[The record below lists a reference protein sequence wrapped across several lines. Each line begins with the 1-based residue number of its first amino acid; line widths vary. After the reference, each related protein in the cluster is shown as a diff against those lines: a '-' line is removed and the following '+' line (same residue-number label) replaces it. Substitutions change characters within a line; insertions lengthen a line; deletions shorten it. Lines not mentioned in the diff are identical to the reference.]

1 MSLVQ
6 QAVRLHG
13 AMGVVDDV
21 IVSHYF
27 KRLTMIDLSLG
38 DADLHLGRFTKTR

>member
-1 MSLVQ
+1 M
-6 QAVRLHG
+6 HG

-38 DADLHLGRFTKTR
+38 DADYHLARFSELLCPVPRVRP